1 MTPNSELKQE
11 LNNPKKGVIL
21 YLKFLLHFWSCNN
34 SLKITV
40 FRNAKQNNSPPICQ
54 FPLFQVNVQVICH
67 LSIIKRQ
74 GTRQPFPP
82 YFWGKSN
89 IALGMLIILYTLYS
103 FSTYSCRQEKLSGI
117 VNAVVLGRA
126 GLHELQSPSVT
137 QILSLNA
144 SLYLLP
150 AFNFNFNGPLT
161 NSLTYLLTYS

>member
-89 IALGMLIILYTLYS
+89 IALGMLIILYTLDS

-126 GLHELQSPSVT
+126 GLHGGGGAQIGEITCGGSPH
-137 QILSLNA
+137 LS
-144 SLYLLP
+144 
-150 AFNFNFNGPLT
+150 GKRDHI
-161 NSLTYLLTYS
+161 